1 MCKMNTLGTYWTAIH
16 ALPATP
22 QSEPSDI
29 SSDDLVSFDRGR
41 QEPTNLV
48 AALLEH
54 ISEAR
59 AAETATDYSKA
70 VQRAWDALS
79 ALCDNAVT
87 CRCGGLL
94 DRLTGICGECVE
106 RRTQLDADFARK
118 IEAGDHAYAAALAI
132 DTTCGF

>member
-1 MCKMNTLGTYWTAIH
+1 MTTAR
-16 ALPATP
+16 PAAQQP
-22 QSEPSDI
+22 FDI
-29 SSDDLVSFDRGR
+29 LSSDGLITLASPDASRPG
-41 QEPTNLV
+41 NLL
-48 AALLEH
+48 AALREH

-70 VQRAWDALS
+70 VQRAWGALS

-94 DRLTGICGECVE
+94 DRLTGRCEECIAKRE
-106 RRTQLDADFARK
+106 QLDADFARK

-132 DTTCGF
+132 DKTCGF